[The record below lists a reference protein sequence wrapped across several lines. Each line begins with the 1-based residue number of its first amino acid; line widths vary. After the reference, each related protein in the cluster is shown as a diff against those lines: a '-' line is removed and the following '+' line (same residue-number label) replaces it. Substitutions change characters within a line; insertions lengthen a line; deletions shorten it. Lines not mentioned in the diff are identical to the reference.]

1 MRKKHWKLVDKKLS
15 LVLFLVEVYLIQIGY
30 ILDSAGIFS
39 YWKTDNKVAASIT

>member
-15 LVLFLVEVYLIQIGY
+15 LVFFLEVYLIQIGY
-30 ILDSAGIFS
+30 ILDSAGIFH